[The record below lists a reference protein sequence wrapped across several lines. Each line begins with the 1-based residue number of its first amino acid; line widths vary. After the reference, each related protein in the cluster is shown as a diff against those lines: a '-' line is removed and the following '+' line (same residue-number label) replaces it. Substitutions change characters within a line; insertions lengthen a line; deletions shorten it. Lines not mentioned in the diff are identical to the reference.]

1 MRWKHNSRK
10 NWNASAYGVTAEDA
24 VDKRDKQQ
32 VFRDFCMKLNLG
44 KLFGIDS
51 GPYMIELYR
60 FIAFWFALFITLLQ
74 FHGWVE

>member
-1 MRWKHNSRK
+1 
-10 NWNASAYGVTAEDA
+10 
-24 VDKRDKQQ
+24 
-32 VFRDFCMKLNLG
+32 MKLNLG